1 VFIPASDG
9 SYIALESWDIAGWYG
24 QSLDNKPFLDE
35 DGQGN
40 IFVADPEANRVL
52 MFNSRG
58 EFIQYW
64 GDFSTGPEGFNLV
77 GSVQADGT
85 GGVWVSDT
93 NNNRIMHFTL
103 DKSP

>member
-52 MFNSRG
+52 MFNSRANSSN
-58 EFIQYW
+58 I
-64 GDFSTGPEGFNLV
+64 
-77 GSVQADGT
+77 
-85 GGVWVSDT
+85 GVIFQPDRKVLTSLALF
-93 NNNRIMHFTL
+93 RPMEPAGL
-103 DKSP
+103 GQRYKQ